1 MGQYVGKYGQ
11 GQFEA
16 LYGEWWLEGYRCLVM
31 GQHEGKY
38 GQGRFEVLRVCDKWQ
53 IEGYPDKVQHEVESG
68 D

>member
-1 MGQYVGKYGQ
+1 MVWDDLKNTLIRDDYSI
-11 GQFEA
+11 
-16 LYGEWWLEGYRCLVM
+16 LWSL
-31 GQHEGKY
+31 